1 MSSEPS
7 DDEGPVRE
15 LRVPVLDAVVLQRA
29 LRVLESLARVGEP
42 LQSREHAA
50 RVRDDAAEF
59 AGAALGRHFDP
70 ERTAVFLVRV
80 EIAHDEKSKDGRRGI
95 AFREG
100 RGGGPG
106 GGGAD
111 GNAGGVRGDAVGVRL
126 DGRGLVDGL
135 PVGKDA
141 AVGRVLGLVPSRK
154 RGGGRVKNV
163 WSKVASVF
171 VKGLLFARGD
181 ASRASR
187 GAGRAARRGVGPG
200 AGGSRLGV
208 VHRRGTHFS
217 SSV

>member
-1 MSSEPS
+1 MFE
-7 DDEGPVRE
+7 
-15 LRVPVLDAVVLQRA
+15 RA
-29 LRVLESLARVGEP
+29 LRVLDSLARVGES

-59 AGAALGRHFDP
+59 AGAALGGHFDP

-80 EIAHDEKSKDGRRGI
+80 EIADDEKSKDGGRGI
-95 AFREG
+95 SFREG
-100 RGGGPG
+100 RASGPG
-106 GGGAD
+106 CGGAD

-154 RGGGRVKNV
+154 RGGGRVKKV
-163 WSKVASVF
+163 GSKVASVF
-171 VKGLLFARGD
+171 VTGLFFSRGD
-181 ASRASR
+181 ASRAPR
-187 GAGRAARRGVGPG
+187 GAGRAARRGVGRG
-200 AGGSRLGV
+200 AGGTRLGV
-208 VHRRGTHFS
+208 VYRRGTHFS